1 MFSVAVVEDNATMRN
16 LLEEVLKEDSEI
28 HRVLSFDSAEAF
40 IRSLSDFLPNLVL
53 MDIGLPGMSGV
64 EAIKQTKPK
73 YPDIQYLVFTLH
85 DSHEHVFDALR
96 AGATGY
102 LLKGTEKDK
111 ILESIHLVRNGGS
124 PMSSSIARKMVE
136 MMRPKNILPDI
147 LSPREQEIIMGLKDG
162 LSYQQIS
169 EKHQIS
175 VHTVRTHI
183 RSIYEKFQVHSRT
196 EVLNKIFKSF

>member
-1 MFSVAVVEDNATMRN
+1 
-16 LLEEVLKEDSEI
+16 
-28 HRVLSFDSAEAF
+28 
-40 IRSLSDFLPNLVL
+40 
-53 MDIGLPGMSGV
+53 
-64 EAIKQTKPK
+64 
-73 YPDIQYLVFTLH
+73 
-85 DSHEHVFDALR
+85 
-96 AGATGY
+96 
-102 LLKGTEKDK
+102 
-111 ILESIHLVRNGGS
+111 
-124 PMSSSIARKMVE
+124 MVE
-136 MMRPKNILPDI
+136 MMRPKNVLPDI